1 MKGLYMKKGL
11 FTSLVLILLCGTS
24 FAQWN
29 NLGPWPNANYPGGT
43 HGIAVDPDGKVWEVS
58 YYSSKWVTPDQD
70 TIDCNPLYVF
80 NADGSLNDIIGIVTG
95 AGGTDTLSKGATAAS
110 NCRGIRADQDGNILY
125 VQTGPTKIIKINYA
139 TGERMGSVL
148 MPNIGSSPTTPAVSD
163 DGTIYVGPVVGGGT
177 SQISTFDSDL
187 NYLGAAVVGPPAIAR
202 TMTVSKDGLTIY
214 WTTFTGKLGIWVYT
228 RPSDLDAFE
237 LTDSLFVTTNP
248 TDSTSDLGMSIESV
262 DWNPATGLLWVSN
275 DTRYVAPNMT
285 SKYSNLTWYGVDV
298 ANNYAIVDSFTLADP
313 IPGVTADRLP
323 RGLGFSPDGKIAYVG
338 LYGTAYNRIYKFD
351 TTPPTEYNVTF
362 SVDMGVQAFE
372 NAFDPTTDKVWV
384 RGDFQMAAGDTANW
398 QGKMFELSDAD
409 GDTVYTLTVT
419 FPLSSKDATYYFKY
433 VKSPDTWESIGNRP
447 VTINAANITLPKVWF
462 NDDKT
467 YTVITEVTNT
477 INFTADISAILGV
490 GVGGAFDANQDS
502 LKVEGLDWDS
512 FGKDVTGNRK
522 MSAEDPFNP
531 GIYTTSLTFT
541 SGPAA
546 PNGVGDSTKWKFKAY
561 PDARFGNNG
570 YETGSDRWYFYQA
583 DGTTET
589 FPTIVPRIYPLFG
602 PIANDVPLEFNV
614 DLTGAVN
621 RYNGEIIPVD
631 QIAFVGLRGAAD
643 FLGNWSS
650 GAWVVSDTTTG
661 YMKVL
666 HKVSGNM
673 WQYKTTV
680 ASGTNAGAYEYKF
693 AAIYPGADTANGG
706 SSPLDNE
713 GGFGTNH
720 LLILSDEP
728 AGIVLN
734 NVFGNFGTTDVKHL
748 DNTIP
753 AVYELNQNY
762 PNPFNPATT
771 IRYSIPQAGLVN
783 VKIFNLLGQE
793 VATLVN
799 TQQVSGTYEVNF
811 DASAL
816 ASGIYFYSI
825 DVNNFKATKKMILMK

>member
-11 FTSLVLILLCGTS
+11 FTSLVLVLLCGTS

-43 HGIAVDPDGKVWEVS
+43 HGIAVDPDGKVWTAS
-58 YYSSKWVTPDQD
+58 YYWTNFTTPDND
-70 TIDCNPLYVF
+70 VIVCNPILIF
-80 NADGSLNDIIGIVTG
+80 NPDGTLVDTLAIVTG
-95 AGGTDTLSKGATAAS
+95 NGGTDTLGLGTA
-110 NCRGIRADQDGNILY
+110 NTCRGLRADENGNIIY
-125 VQTGPTKIIKINYA
+125 VSGGSPIANNKMVKINYQ
-139 TGERMGSVL
+139 TFERMGSVNV
-148 MPNIGSSPTTPAVSD
+148 PECGSSPTTPGVSD
-163 DGTIYVGPVVGGGT
+163 DGTIYIGPVVGGTGK
-177 SQISTFDSDL
+177 QIATYDTDL
-187 NYLGAAVVGPPAIAR
+187 NYTGAAVTDPPGIAR
-202 TMTVSKDGLTIY
+202 TMTVAGDGLSVY
-214 WTTFTGKLGIWVYT
+214 WTTFTAQMGIQVYK
-228 RPSDLDAFE
+228 RPDDLSSFE
-237 LTDSLFVTTNP
+237 LKDSAFTKDTALA
-248 TDSTSDLGMSIESV
+248 GMSIETAAF
-262 DWNPATGLLWVSN
+262 NPATGLLWVSN
-275 DTRYVAPNMT
+275 DSRGNTM
-285 SKYSNLTWYGVDV
+285 YSNLTWYGVDTS
-298 ANNYAIVDSFTLADP
+298 NYAIVDSFTLADP

-323 RGLGFSPDGKIAYVG
+323 RGLDFSPDGKIAYVG

-419 FPLSSKDATYYFKY
+419 FPVSSKDAQYYFKY
-433 VKSPDTWESIGNRP
+433 VKSPDTWESIGNRS

>member
-1 MKGLYMKKGL
+1 MKKGL

-29 NLGPWPNANYPGGT
+29 NLGPWPDANYPGGT
-43 HGIAVDPDGKVWEVS
+43 HGIAVSPDGKVWTAS
-58 YYSSKWVTPDQD
+58 YYQSPWAGGGGILTCP
-70 TIDCNPLYVF
+70 ILVF
-80 NADGSLNDIIGIVTG
+80 NADGSFVDTIFTVTSPG
-95 AGGTDTLSKGATAAS
+95 PVVDTLDGR
-110 NCRGIRADQDGNILY
+110 NRGLSVDNDGNILY
-125 VQTGPTKIIKINYA
+125 VQSGPSKIIKINYQTMA
-139 TGERMGSVL
+139 GMGSHLLTEV
-148 MPNIGSSPTTPAVSD
+148 GSSPTKASAD
-163 DGTIYVGPVVGGGT
+163 DFGTIYVGPVVGGTGT
-177 SQISTFDSDL
+177 QIATYDTDL
-187 NYLGAAVVGPPAIAR
+187 NYIGSAVDAPPDIAR
-202 TMTVSKDGLTIY
+202 TMQVSHDGLTIY
-214 WTTFTGKLGIWVYT
+214 WTVFTGQQGMWVYT
-228 RPSDLDAFE
+228 RPDDLSAFA
-237 LTDSLFVTTNP
+237 LTDSVFTAGALGAT
-248 TDSTSDLGMSIESV
+248 LGMSIETAAIH
-262 DWNPATGLLWVSN
+262 PITGNLWVSN
-275 DTRYVAPNMT
+275 DARGNPM
-285 SKYSNLTWYGVDV
+285 YSDLTWYSV
-298 ANNYAIVDSFTLADP
+298 NPTTYAIEDSFKLANP
-313 IPGVTADRLP
+313 IPGVTGDVLP
-323 RGLGFSPDGKIAYVG
+323 RGLDFSPDGKIAYVG
-338 LYGTAYNRIYKFD
+338 LFGNPFNRIYKFD

-419 FPLSSKDATYYFKY
+419 FPLSSKDATYNFKY
-433 VKSPDTWESIGNRP
+433 VKSPDTWESTGNRP

-477 INFTADISAILGV
+477 IDFTADISAILGI

-661 YMKVL
+661 NMKVL

-720 LLILSDEP
+720 LLLLADEP

-799 TQQVSGTYEVNF
+799 TQQASGTYEVNF